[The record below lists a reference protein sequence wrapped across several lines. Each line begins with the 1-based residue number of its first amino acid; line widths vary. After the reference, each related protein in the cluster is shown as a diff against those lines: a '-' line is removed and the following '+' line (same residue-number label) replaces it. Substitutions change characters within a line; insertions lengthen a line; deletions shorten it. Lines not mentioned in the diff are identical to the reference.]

1 MALGPKTDA
10 DVKRRLERRIY
21 GNAVPWGFTHIHLL
35 SGRPGVVVDSN
46 NGQVTMQDNTGRQE
60 IFEQDR
66 LHLTWAPL
74 NRDSQG
80 ENA

>member
-1 MALGPKTDA
+1 MKAAKEQTSFYGVKTA
-10 DVKRRLERRIY
+10 
-21 GNAVPWGFTHIHLL
+21 PWTHINLM
-35 SGRPGVVVDSN
+35 SGRPGVVVDSH

-74 NRDSQG
+74 NSDSQG
-80 ENA
+80 EQA

>member
-1 MALGPKTDA
+1 MNAKPQPTTFYGVTTDQ
-10 DVKRRLERRIY
+10 
-21 GNAVPWGFTHIHLL
+21 NWTHIHLM
-35 SGRPGVVVDSN
+35 SGRPGVMVDSN

>member
-1 MALGPKTDA
+1 M
-10 DVKRRLERRIY
+10 
-21 GNAVPWGFTHIHLL
+21 NAKPQPETCYVVVNNWTHIHLM
-35 SGRPGVVVDSN
+35 SGRPGVMVDSN

>member
-10 DVKRRLERRIY
+10 EVKKRIEMKVY
-21 GNAVPWGFTHIHLL
+21 GNAVPWGVTHIHLL
-35 SGRPGVVVDSN
+35 SGRYGVMVDSN
-46 NGQVTMQDNTGRQE
+46 NGQVTMEDNTGRQE

-80 ENA
+80 ENS